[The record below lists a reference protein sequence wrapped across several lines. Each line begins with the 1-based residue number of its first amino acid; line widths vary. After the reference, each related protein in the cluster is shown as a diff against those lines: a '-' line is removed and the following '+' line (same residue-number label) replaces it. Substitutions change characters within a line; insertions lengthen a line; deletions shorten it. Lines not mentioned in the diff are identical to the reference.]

1 MTRLNLQF
9 IYKINLGDFVL
20 NEIRQTKSIYKFY
33 AILLNKESRII
44 KIIKI

>member
-20 NEIRQTKSIYKFY
+20 NEIRQIKSIYKFC